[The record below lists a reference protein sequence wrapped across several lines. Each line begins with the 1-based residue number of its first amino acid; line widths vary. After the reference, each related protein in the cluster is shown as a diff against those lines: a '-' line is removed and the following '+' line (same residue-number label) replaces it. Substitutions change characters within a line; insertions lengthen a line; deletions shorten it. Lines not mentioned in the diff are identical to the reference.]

1 MTIFSF
7 QSKPWHPACVAL
19 LLAFC
24 AALPT
29 AVQAARPLNT
39 DDANVVDPK
48 SCQLETWVRRTRSS
62 TEQWAIPGC
71 NFWGDVEWSLGGQ
84 QRSEDTPWASG
95 LLLGQAKKRWLPL
108 SPRWIAISEVYAETT
123 TPSQYQV
130 GLRFWVKPQRVQ
142 IDTTY
147 GNVVGSAS
155 DQQWLS
161 IGLRWLTPAFLP

>member
-1 MTIFSF
+1 MVFNATQRDVYFNAPIT
-7 QSKPWHPACVAL
+7 HAL
-19 LLAFC
+19 GQDRFVHINLGWIQHNRDGSSR
-24 AALPT
+24 PT
-29 AVQAARPLNT
+29 
-39 DDANVVDPK
+39 
-48 SCQLETWVRRTRSS
+48 
-62 TEQWAIPGC
+62 
-71 NFWGDVEWSLGGQ
+71 WGLGG
-84 QRSEDTPWASG
+84 EW
-95 LLLGQAKKRWLPL
+95 PL